1 VPLSLFLA
9 VYAALFGLVVGSYL
23 NVVIHRLPR
32 GVSTVLPASSCP
44 SCGAAIRWYDNLPLV
59 SWLALRGRCRV
70 CGAPISWRY
79 PFVEA
84 LTSALFVYAW
94 WRHGVSLEAAAT
106 ATFGCL
112 LLALAMIDAEHYL
125 LPDRL
130 TLPGIVVGLALQPFL
145 APTVFLGAP
154 GLVPA
159 LVGVALGGGLLFAL
173 WGGWYLLRGEE
184 GMGLGDVKMLAMIG
198 AFLGWK
204 GVLVCLFVAS
214 LSGSLLGLAVIAAG
228 RGGLRSRLP
237 FGTFLAFGGA
247 VAMIWGRALVDAYAR
262 LL

>member
-32 GVSTVLPASSCP
+32 GVSTVLPRSACP
-44 SCGAAIRWYDNLPLV
+44 SCGTVIRWYDNLPV
-59 SWLALRGRCRV
+59 ASWLALGGRCRA
-70 CGAPISWRY
+70 CRARIAWRY
-79 PFVEA
+79 PLVEA
-84 LTSALFVYAW
+84 ATSALFVFAW
-94 WRHGVSLEAAAT
+94 WRHGLTLEAAVT
-106 ATFGCL
+106 ALFGCL
-112 LLALAMIDAEHYL
+112 LLALAVIDAEHYL

-130 TLPGIVVGLALQPFL
+130 TLPGIVVGLAVQPF
-145 APTVFLGAP
+145 VDWG

-159 LVGVALGGGLLFAL
+159 LLGVALGGGLLLAL

-204 GVLVCLFVAS
+204 GVLV
-214 LSGSLLGLAVIAAG
+214 SLLFASSLGSVVGLGLIAAG

-247 VAMIWGRALVDAYAR
+247 VALLWGRALVEAYAR